1 MVLMLNII
9 KAEGYVVT
17 QDYEINLQKVIKEVL
32 LTVPTK
38 KNQKDLNAYLE
49 KVTSDNFAFSY
60 ISMWSL
66 GKYGKGA
73 DKEALSRYI
82 DASKKYMISYYGN
95 FLITYNSQYNFEI
108 VGSEKRGNDEYLV
121 YIEISHKNKNIDSS
135 KSSIQTAWKLKY
147 NKTDTKYYIIDVI
160 VNSISLVSAQRQDFE
175 SFLSQNNGNLDAL
188 SKTLLS
194 KIK

>member
-1 MVLMLNII
+1 MLNSI

-17 QDYEINLQKVIKEVL
+17 QDYEINLQKVIKDVL
-32 LTVPTK
+32 ATIPTK
-38 KNQKDLNAYLE
+38 KNQKDLDSYLE

-66 GKYGKGA
+66 GKFA
-73 DKEALSRYI
+73 RSSDKEALTRYLS
-82 DASKKYMISYYGN
+82 ASKKYMISYYGN
-95 FLITYNSQYNFEI
+95 FLITYNTQYNFTI

-147 NKTDTKYYIIDVI
+147 NKTDAKYYIIDVV

-175 SFLSQNNGNLDAL
+175 SFLSQNNGNLDEL
-188 SKTLLS
+188 SKVLLS